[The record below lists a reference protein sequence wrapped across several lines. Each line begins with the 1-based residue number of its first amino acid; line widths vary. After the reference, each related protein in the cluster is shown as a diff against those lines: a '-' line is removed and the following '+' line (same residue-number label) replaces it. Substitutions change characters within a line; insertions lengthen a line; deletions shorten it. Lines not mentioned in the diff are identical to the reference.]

1 MDAAL
6 QQIVAT
12 VLQLGFPGVVII
24 GLAWWINKLQTRLND
39 MVDKQL
45 TVTENA
51 TKAQSDTAA
60 ALNRLSDS
68 LLRGKTE

>member
-6 QQIVAT
+6 QQIVTT

-24 GLAWWINKLQTRLND
+24 MLAWWINKLQTRLND

-45 TVTENA
+45 TVTENV
-51 TKAQSDTAA
+51 TKAASDTAA

-68 LLRGKTE
+68 ILRGKTE

>member
-24 GLAWWINKLQTRLND
+24 GLAWWINKLQARLND

-51 TKAQSDTAA
+51 TKAASDTAA

-68 LLRGKTE
+68 ILRGKTE